1 MNSSFCARLV
11 GAIALSGWFTTVC
24 ASVLSDAAAQLQPG
38 QWVVVNTLNFNSAL
52 LDDGAAYQVLQYT
65 EDMVWD
71 PVSHQLLFV
80 GGGHD
85 SDAEYLSYSESTNSW
100 TRRKPGGGP
109 WACCSSHA
117 YDGNAIIP
125 SAGKLF
131 FHQMAWDQADRLDVV
146 DIASGTWSR
155 TAPMAQHPGC
165 CVGLEY
171 FPELGGLV
179 MADGRTGVQFYDA
192 SADRWSMV
200 TSSVTFGEY
209 HNFAEYSPV
218 HKVLIFGGGEGSGG
232 TSLSRMDANR
242 QITRLG
248 NAPQQ
253 LGTTHSIVTTD
264 PNSGNFVVF
273 FGSATYEFNPMTD
286 TWSRITMTVPWTS
299 FGEGGV
305 WDTVATPI
313 STYGVIAFAKYNGNN
328 SRVYLYRHSP
338 GSGAV
343 EPTITFSANPMSVAA
358 QGSTTLTWSS
368 SNADSCTA
376 SGGWSGAKATGGS
389 ETRGPLTADTT
400 FTLTCSNSGGGN
412 AARSVT
418 VDVASATPPPTVSLT
433 ASPSAVAAGS
443 SSTLSWTTSDAT
455 SCNGTG
461 GVSGW
466 PGSKSVPNGS
476 QSVGPLSVAATF
488 TLSCTGAGGTTPRS
502 VTVSLLSAPAVTFT
516 ANPTTVTSGARTT
529 LNWNSQNATACAAS
543 GAWAGSKSLSGSEQS
558 APLNQTSTFNLDCT
572 GAGGST
578 GRSTT
583 VMVTAAPPPPPPP
596 PAPAPTV
603 TLTADPTSVP
613 PNTSVTLT
621 WSSTNA
627 TTCTASG
634 GWSGSR
640 AMSGTEQTTS
650 LADTTSFMLECS
662 GSGGAASGQVTVT
675 VVPGGGSGGGGDTPE
690 DSGGGAFD
698 LLLLSLGSVLLL
710 ARAQR
715 QRRLI
720 GGDRRQLLPRRIAN

>member
-1 MNSSFCARLV
+1 MNSSFFARLIGV
-11 GAIALSGWFTTVC
+11 IALSGWSATVG
-24 ASVLSDAAAQLQPG
+24 ASALSDAAAQLQPG
-38 QWVVVNTLNFNSAL
+38 QWVQLNTQNFNAAL

-71 PVSHQLLFV
+71 PVTRQLLFV

-85 SDAEYLSYSESTNSW
+85 SDAEYLSYNEATNTW

-125 SAGKLF
+125 SSGKLF

-146 DIASGTWSR
+146 DVPSGTWSR

-192 SADRWSMV
+192 SADRWSMI

-232 TSLSRMDANR
+232 SSLSRMDANR

-253 LGTTHSIVTTD
+253 LGTTHAIVTTD

-273 FGSATYEFNPMTD
+273 FGSSTYEFNPMTD
-286 TWSRITMTVPWTS
+286 TWSRLTMTVPWTS

-313 STYGVIAFAKYNGNN
+313 STYGVIAFAKYAGNN

-343 EPTITFSANPMSVAA
+343 EPTITFSANPLSVAD
-358 QGSTTLTWSS
+358 QGSTTLTWST
-368 SNADSCTA
+368 SNADACTA
-376 SGGWSGAKATGGS
+376 SGGWSGAKATSGS
-389 ETRGPLTADTT
+389 ETRGPLSADTT
-400 FTLTCSNSGGGN
+400 FTLTCSNTDGGN

-418 VDVASATPPPTVSLT
+418 VDVATATPAPTVNLS
-433 ASPSAVAAGS
+433 ASPTAVAAGG
-443 SSTLSWTTSDAT
+443 SSTISWTTSDAT

-461 GVSGW
+461 GIAGW
-466 PGSKSVPNGS
+466 PGTKTVPNGS
-476 QSVGPLSVAATF
+476 QSVGPLSAAATF
-488 TLSCTGAGGTTPRS
+488 ALSCTGAGGTTQRS
-502 VTVSLLSAPAVTFT
+502 TTVSLLAAPTVTFS
-516 ANPTTVTSGARTT
+516 ANPTSVASGARTT
-529 LNWNSQNATACAAS
+529 LTWSSQNATACVAS
-543 GAWAGSKSLSGSEQS
+543 GAWAGSKAVSGSEQS
-558 APLNQTSTFNLDCT
+558 AQLNQTSTFNLDCT
-572 GAGGST
+572 GAGGTT
-578 GRSTT
+578 GRSAT
-583 VMVTAAPPPPPPP
+583 VMVSSPPPPPPPPPP
-596 PAPAPTV
+596 PAPTV
-603 TLTADPTSVP
+603 TLTASQTSVA
-613 PNTSVTLT
+613 PNTQVTLT
-621 WSSTNA
+621 WSSTDA
-627 TTCTASG
+627 TACTASG

-640 AMSGTEQTTS
+640 ATSGSEQSSSLTNTTN
-650 LADTTSFMLECS
+650 FMLDCT
-662 GSGGAASGQVTVT
+662 GSGGSASGQVMVT
-675 VVPGGGSGGGGDTPE
+675 VVPGGGSGGGAGTT
-690 DSGGGAFD
+690 DSGGGALD
-698 LLLLSLGSVLLL
+698 LLLLTLGSVLL
-710 ARAQR
+710 AIRG
-715 QRRLI
+715 QRRRHI
-720 GGDRRQLLPRRIAN
+720 GYAQAS